1 MPRDLRIGNSGPD
14 VRAVQ
19 QALNLRKDPAAP
31 RIDEDGAF
39 GPNTD
44 AAVRSFQDS
53 NALDP
58 DGRVGPLTRVALF
71 PLAIACNFLGI
82 YLVRITPE
90 ALFYQLTNGIV
101 LLLGCELTR
110 QGLVELFWR

>member
-1 MPRDLRIGNSGPD
+1 
-14 VRAVQ
+14 
-19 QALNLRKDPAAP
+19 
-31 RIDEDGAF
+31 
-39 GPNTD
+39 
-44 AAVRSFQDS
+44 
-53 NALDP
+53 
-58 DGRVGPLTRVALF
+58 LF

-90 ALFYQLTNGIV
+90 AMFYQLTNTLV